1 MSVKTILTHATM
13 KSRLAVFAAFI
24 SLFYVTASAQ
34 QAWLTGNFQRILVSD
49 IWNEVV
55 CVRFDANGQ
64 MYVCEKG
71 GKIWVV
77 DSNGSSYT
85 TPLLDISEEVGNWRD
100 HGLLGFTLDPNF
112 LSNGFF
118 YVSYAVDKHHLLYYG
133 TPSYNP
139 NTNDFFKA
147 TIARVVR
154 YKANAATNFSTLVPG
169 SRLVLIG
176 ETKNSGIPI
185 LHLSHSVGQLQFG
198 NDGSLLV
205 ATGDGASYNG
215 IDTGVHHQTYWQMAL
230 NDSIIR
236 EDENIGSFRSQY
248 IHSLNGKILRID
260 PTSGNGLP
268 SNPFYDP
275 ANPRS
280 AASRTYALGFR
291 NPYRMVVKPGTGST
305 DITEG
310 KPGIIYLGDVGW
322 NNWEEFDICKT
333 PGQNFGWPVYEGYR
347 FISGYNNAAPM
358 NLSAPNPLFGV
369 VPGCESHFR
378 FRNLLINETLNTPS
392 WANPCSSSVQVMAPN
407 QTFMHARPE
416 LDWSHDSAYV
426 RTGIFV
432 NNNAATISITNPN
445 SAVQGSHFQGFASVG
460 GTFYKGY
467 RYPASFQQSYFH
479 TDYVGGWVKV
489 FKVDSNEKVNA
500 IENFAE
506 DLGPV
511 VHIEY
516 NPKDELIYYVMY
528 PNSIY
533 KIRYNGQVHNPPTAK
548 AEANKIY
555 GASPMKVKFV
565 GQYSTDPDND
575 SLTYHW
581 DFGDGTA
588 STDMNPIHEFT
599 STLNKPHTFIV
610 KLTVIDSTGLSDST
624 SLKIFLNNTPP
635 DVSIT
640 SITNGQLYSVSFPG
654 MVPLEASVH
663 DAEHDS
669 SQLSYRWQV
678 TLHHNQHS
686 HPESADTNK
695 ITQAVISPT
704 DCNPYETYFYRVRLT
719 VTDAEDLSA
728 FDEVDL
734 LPACIK
740 PNSQFNASQT
750 GICTNETV
758 IFNDQTT
765 GLADTYEWHF
775 PGGNPSTSNLK
786 NPTVQ
791 YNAAGIYD
799 VMLIT
804 ENGGGRDTLL
814 KPSYIDVKTKPQ
826 AVITPAGTDS
836 ICTGQNILL
845 NASAGFNLSYQWLK
859 NGNVIPGANQSVYS
873 AAEGGEYTVII
884 SRSNGCSRTSDP
896 KTVFEKY
903 ISAEISITGNTNNCI
918 DSVTFLAESAT
929 ANAYQWMR
937 NGLTIPSATG
947 NTFKTK
953 LNGTYSVMAYSA
965 EGCSIPSNSIR
976 LNNYCVHSVLKAEA
990 ATEEEI
996 YIFPNPASD
1005 HFTIKSNMEICS
1017 PVFRLTDASGKQIR
1031 LDRMQNTD
1039 CSTEFGMEIRGL
1051 DDGIYFLQILTGKES
1066 RFIPLSVIR

>member
-1 MSVKTILTHATM
+1 MNVKTTLTHLTM
-13 KSRLAVFAAFI
+13 KSRVTVITAFI
-24 SLFYVTASAQ
+24 SLCFFTVFAQ

-49 IWNEVV
+49 TWNEVV

-64 MYVCEKG
+64 MYICEKG

-77 DSNGSSYT
+77 DTNGSVYS
-85 TPLLDISEEVGNWRD
+85 TPLLDISDEVGNWRD

-118 YVSYAVDKHHLLYYG
+118 YVSYAVDRHHLLYYG

-139 NTNDFFKA
+139 NTNEYFKA

-154 YKANAATNFSTLVPG
+154 YKADAASNFSTIVPG
-169 SRLVLIG
+169 SRLILIG
-176 ETKNSGIPI
+176 EDKKSGIPV

-215 IDTGVHHQTYWQMAL
+215 IDTGVHHQAYWQMAL

-236 EDENIGSFRSQY
+236 EDENIGAFRSQY

-322 NNWEEFDICKT
+322 NNWEEFDICKS

-347 FISGYNNAAPM
+347 FISAFYNAAPM
-358 NLSAPNPLFGV
+358 NLSTPNPLFGI
-369 VPGCESHFR
+369 VPGCESHYR
-378 FRNLLINETLNTPS
+378 FRHLLINETLNTPS
-392 WANPCSSSVQVMAPN
+392 WANPCSSSVQIVAPN
-407 QTFMHARPE
+407 QTFMHTRPE
-416 LDWSHDSAYV
+416 IDWSHDSAYV

-445 SAVQGSHFQGFASVG
+445 SPVLGSHFQGFASVG

-467 RYPASFQQSYFH
+467 KYPSAYQQSYFH

-489 FKVDSNEKVNA
+489 FKTDSNEKVNA
-500 IENFAE
+500 IETFAE

-511 VHIEY
+511 VHLEY

-555 GASPMKVKFV
+555 GTSPLKVKFV
-565 GQYSTDPDND
+565 GQYSSDPDND
-575 SLTYHW
+575 LLSFHW
-581 DFGDGTA
+581 DFGDGTSSA
-588 STDMNPIHEFT
+588 LMNPIHEFA
-599 STLNKPHTFIV
+599 SSLNNPNTFTV
-610 KLTVIDSTGLSDST
+610 KLTVTDSSGLSDSAT
-624 SLKIFLNNTPP
+624 LKIYLNNTPP
-635 DVSIT
+635 VVDIS
-640 SITNGQLYSVSFPG
+640 SLSNGQLYTVSYPSV
-654 MVPLEASVH
+654 VPLEADVY

-669 SQLSYRWQV
+669 TKLNYRWQV

-704 DCNPYETYFYRVRLT
+704 DCNPSETFFYRIRLT
-719 VTDAEDLSA
+719 VTDEEGLSGY
-728 FDEVDL
+728 DEVDL
-734 LPACIK
+734 LPACAK
-740 PNSQFNASQT
+740 PNSQFSANQT

-758 IFNDQTT
+758 NFNDQTT

-775 PGGNPSTSNLK
+775 PGGNPSVSNLK

-791 YNAAGIYD
+791 YASAGIYD

-814 KPSYIDVKTKPQ
+814 KPMYIDVKTKPL

-845 NASAGFNLSYQWLK
+845 NASTGFNLSYQWLR
-859 NGNVIPGANQSVYS
+859 NGNLIPGANQSVYS
-873 AAEGGEYTVII
+873 AAEGGQYTVIV
-884 SRSNGCSRTSDP
+884 SRSNGCSRTADP
-896 KTVFEKY
+896 KFVFEKY
-903 ISAEISITGNTNNCI
+903 HSAEITIDGNTNNCI
-918 DSVTFLAESAT
+918 DSVTFIAESAT
-929 ANAYQWMR
+929 AISYQWIR
-937 NGLTIPSATG
+937 NGAMITG
-947 NTFKTK
+947 ADEQVYKTK
-953 LNGTYSVMAYSA
+953 LNGNYSVMANSA
-965 EGCSIPSNSIR
+965 EGCMTESNRIT
-976 LNNYCVHSVLKAEA
+976 LNNFCSYSVLKSGSANEMDFKV
-990 ATEEEI
+990 
-996 YIFPNPASD
+996 YPNPASGR
-1005 HFTIKSNMEICS
+1005 FTLSSDTDLCDFSIKL
-1017 PVFRLTDASGKQIR
+1017 FDASGKTAGIIHESGKSCGQEFIFR
-1031 LDRMQNTD
+1031 LD
-1039 CSTEFGMEIRGL
+1039 GVA
-1051 DDGIYFLQILTGKES
+1051 DGIYFLHVLTNETS
-1066 RFIPLSVIR
+1066 RFIPLSVIH